1 MEVPCVTVRHIGD
14 RWGVTQKGLDWFLAE
29 FSLWQ
34 DAIDYARGLA
44 VASERAI
51 VEGEDFQGRVLLR
64 QVFSTDASGVVHVQ
78 SMTLPETAERSRP
91 GLPPRHLGSIA
102 ASETHNSA
110 GRHSNRDDAGANS
123 SSRFD
128 L

>member
-1 MEVPCVTVRHIGD
+1 MEVPCVTVRRIGD

-34 DAIDYARGLA
+34 DALDYARGLA
-44 VASERAI
+44 VASEQSI

-78 SMTLPETAERSRP
+78 SM
-91 GLPPRHLGSIA
+91 
-102 ASETHNSA
+102 N
-110 GRHSNRDDAGANS
+110 
-123 SSRFD
+123 F
-128 L
+128 

>member
-1 MEVPCVTVRHIGD
+1 MKVPCVTVRHMGD

-29 FSLWQ
+29 FSVWQ

-44 VASERAI
+44 VASEQAI

-78 SMTLPETAERSRP
+78 SMNLPEAAERGRP
-91 GLPPRHLGSIA
+91 GLPPKHSANLG
-102 ASETHNSA
+102 ASESHNIT
-110 GRHSNRDDAGANS
+110 GRQSNRDDAGAS
-123 SSRFD
+123 SNSRFD

>member
-1 MEVPCVTVRHIGD
+1 MEVSCVTVRRIGD

-29 FSLWQ
+29 FTLWQ

-44 VASERAI
+44 VASENSI

-78 SMTLPETAERSRP
+78 SM
-91 GLPPRHLGSIA
+91 
-102 ASETHNSA
+102 NY
-110 GRHSNRDDAGANS
+110 
-123 SSRFD
+123 
-128 L
+128 

>member
-44 VASERAI
+44 VASEQSI
-51 VEGEDFQGRVLLR
+51 LEGEDFQGRVLLR

-78 SMTLPETAERSRP
+78 SMNLPEAAERSRP
-91 GLPPRHLGSIA
+91 GLPPKHLGNLA
-102 ASETHNSA
+102 ASQSHNTAARQSI
-110 GRHSNRDDAGANS
+110 RDDAGASS

>member
-44 VASERAI
+44 VASEQSI

-78 SMTLPETAERSRP
+78 SLTLPEAAERSRP
-91 GLPPRHLGSIA
+91 ALPPRHSGSIA
-102 ASETHNSA
+102 ASETHNAA
-110 GRHSNRDDAGANS
+110 GRHSNRDDAGASS

-128 L
+128 R

>member
-44 VASERAI
+44 VASEQAI

-64 QVFSTDASGVVHVQ
+64 QVFSTDANGVVHVQ
-78 SMTLPETAERSRP
+78 SLTLPEAAQRSRP
-91 GLPPRHLGSIA
+91 ALPPRHLGSIA
-102 ASETHNSA
+102 ASETHNTA
-110 GRHSNRDDAGANS
+110 GRHSNRDDAGASS

-128 L
+128 R

>member
-1 MEVPCVTVRHIGD
+1 MEVPCVTVRRIGD

-34 DAIDYARGLA
+34 DALDYARGLA
-44 VASERAI
+44 VVSEQSI

-78 SMTLPETAERSRP
+78 SM
-91 GLPPRHLGSIA
+91 
-102 ASETHNSA
+102 N
-110 GRHSNRDDAGANS
+110 
-123 SSRFD
+123 F
-128 L
+128 

>member
-1 MEVPCVTVRHIGD
+1 MEVPCVTVRRIGD

-29 FSLWQ
+29 FTLWQ

-44 VASERAI
+44 VASENSI

-78 SMTLPETAERSRP
+78 SM
-91 GLPPRHLGSIA
+91 
-102 ASETHNSA
+102 NY
-110 GRHSNRDDAGANS
+110 
-123 SSRFD
+123 
-128 L
+128 

>member
-29 FSLWQ
+29 FSSWQ

-44 VASERAI
+44 VASEQSI

-78 SMTLPETAERSRP
+78 SMTLPEAAQRSRP
-91 GLPPRHLGSIA
+91 VLPPRRLGSLA
-102 ASETHNSA
+102 ASETQSTA
-110 GRHSNRDDAGANS
+110 GRQSNRDDAGASS

>member
-1 MEVPCVTVRHIGD
+1 MEVPCVTVRRIGD

-34 DAIDYARGLA
+34 DALDYARGLA
-44 VASERAI
+44 VASEESI

-78 SMTLPETAERSRP
+78 SM
-91 GLPPRHLGSIA
+91 
-102 ASETHNSA
+102 N
-110 GRHSNRDDAGANS
+110 
-123 SSRFD
+123 F
-128 L
+128 

>member
-1 MEVPCVTVRHIGD
+1 MEVPCVTVRRIGD

-44 VASERAI
+44 VASEQSI

-78 SMTLPETAERSRP
+78 SM
-91 GLPPRHLGSIA
+91 
-102 ASETHNSA
+102 NY
-110 GRHSNRDDAGANS
+110 
-123 SSRFD
+123 
-128 L
+128 